1 MANREEELAEK
12 KGSKKA
18 KELPHE
24 GGRDEGS
31 RVVKAAKMVHGGHH
45 VPGESPQG
53 RKSSRGAG
61 EVRGADDAGE
71 GFSVVPSTP
80 QPSTNT
86 RVHREQGR
94 GEGEA
99 RSPFW
104 VGRPRHHYSR
114 LRN

>member
-31 RVVKAAKMVHGGHH
+31 RAVKAAKMVHGGHH

-61 EVRGADDAGE
+61 EVRETSQAGE
-71 GFSVVPSTP
+71 GFFVFPSP
-80 QPSTNT
+80 QSSPRRPT
-86 RVHREQGR
+86 RVFVVCRGGERERCVRRTG
-94 GEGEA
+94 
-99 RSPFW
+99 
-104 VGRPRHHYSR
+104 
-114 LRN
+114 